1 MTEADL
7 KRALLRSLR
16 AQGGVGY
23 RNEDKYAVG
32 RPDCYMHAN
41 DMPPFHVEAKMLR
54 DRASLHCTE
63 QQAATLLDLDRPP
76 WAHACVIG
84 FSEKHDALYIGR
96 PRTLLSYCRY
106 VPRPPRFDSSD
117 WRISELLGKFH
128 FDVMRGVASPIN

>member
-23 RNEDKYAVG
+23 RNEDKYRVG
-32 RPDCYMHAN
+32 APDLYMHAN
-41 DMPPFHVEAKMLR
+41 DMPPFHLEAKMLR

-76 WAHACVIG
+76 WAHAAIIG
-84 FSEKHDALYIGR
+84 FSEKRDALYIGR
-96 PRTLLSYCRY
+96 PGDLLKDCRY
-106 VPRPPRFDSSD
+106 VPRPSRFDSSD

-128 FDVMRGVASPIN
+128 YDVLRGVVVP